1 MLVAK
6 RERQEGK
13 VYHLI
18 RLNGSVMIE
27 MEDDLLAMQQLFSE
41 TGEVKLHLE
50 GAGEFVL
57 TPEEE

>member
-1 MLVAK
+1 
-6 RERQEGK
+6 
-13 VYHLI
+13 
-18 RLNGSVMIE
+18 MIE